1 LKKWSVLLV
10 ALVFAVVTVL
20 SGCSSDSGQG
30 GDSGDAKGKTAITPP
45 GQLPIVNEKV
55 TLKVL
60 VRGNSSVEDF
70 ATNEFTK
77 WLEEKTNIHIDWEVA
92 PEKSAT
98 EKLNLVLSSGEYP
111 DVIMG
116 FGVSPTQMMI
126 FGTQGVFLPLNKL
139 IEEYGVET
147 KRMFQETP
155 SAKDLITAP
164 DGNIYALP
172 QVNECYHCFLS
183 QRMWIYKPWLD
194 KLGLAMP
201 TTTEEF
207 REVLKAFKTKDP
219 NGNGKA
225 DEIPMAGNPINF
237 RDGVDSFLMNSFI
250 YNPADKRLL
259 LNNGKVD
266 VSFNKPE
273 FKEGLKYLRSL
284 YAEGLI
290 SPLSFTQDANQLK
303 QMGESEV
310 PILGASSGHNMGTL
324 ATLNGKS
331 GRWLEYVAVPPL
343 KGPKGVRLAAYNP
356 YAVSNGQY
364 VITKSAKHPE
374 AAFRLADYMYNQ
386 EVTLRSI
393 HGRIGQEVRMAEKNE
408 IGINGK
414 PALWKQLVGWG
425 QIQNVHWSQTGP
437 SYRTSDFRLGEVA
450 SPDQPL
456 EPTLYKETKEK
467 MEPYKV
473 SLDQVLPPLFFTS
486 DQASELADLD
496 KVIND
501 HVKEMI
507 ARFVTGDVDLDKGW
521 DGYIKNL
528 ENMNLK
534 RYLDIYQQAY
544 DAKFKK
550 K

>member
-1 LKKWSVLLV
+1 MKRWSMLILSVLL
-10 ALVFAVVTVL
+10 FAVVVL
-20 SGCSSDSGQG
+20 SGCSSDSGKG
-30 GDSGDAKGKTAITPP
+30 GETAGSKSKSAVNPA
-45 GQLPIVNEKV
+45 GQFPIVNEKV
-55 TLKVL
+55 NLKVL
-60 VRGNSSVEDF
+60 VKGNSSVEDF

-77 WLEEKTNIHIDWEVA
+77 WLEEKTNIHIQWEVA

-98 EKLNLVLSSGEYP
+98 EKLNLVLSSGDYP

-139 IEEYGVET
+139 IDQYGVET

-155 SAKDLITAP
+155 SSKDLITAP

-194 KLGLAMP
+194 KLGLQMP

-207 REVLKAFKTKDP
+207 YQVLKAFKTKDP

-225 DEIPMAGNPINF
+225 DEIPMAGDPINF

-250 YNPADKRLL
+250 YNPADKRLYL
-259 LNNGKVD
+259 DNGKVD
-266 VSFNKPE
+266 VSFNKPA
-273 FKEGLKYLRSL
+273 FKEGLKYLRML
-284 YAEGLI
+284 YSEGLI

-310 PILGASSGHNMGTL
+310 PILGASSGHNMGAV

-331 GRWLEYVAVPPL
+331 GRWLQYVAVPPL
-343 KGPKGVRLAAYNP
+343 KGPNGVQIAAYNP
-356 YAVSNGQY
+356 YSVSNGQY
-364 VITKSAKHPE
+364 VITKSAKNPE
-374 AAFRLADYMYNQ
+374 AAFRLADFLYNQ
-386 EVTLRSI
+386 ETTLRSVQ
-393 HGRIGQEVRMAEKNE
+393 GRIGNEIRWAEKGE

-414 PALWKQLVGWG
+414 PAIWKQLVGWG
-425 QIQNVHWSQTGP
+425 QVQNVHWSQTGP
-437 SYRTSDFRLGEVA
+437 SYRTSDLRLGEAA

-473 SLDQVLPPLFFTS
+473 SVDKVLPPLFFTA

-507 ARFVTGDVDLDKGW
+507 ARFVTGDADLDKGW
-521 DGYIKNL
+521 DAYVKNL
-528 ENMNLK
+528 DNMNLK
-534 RYLDIYQQAY
+534 RYLEIYQTAY